1 MKQKPFTIAAI
12 VLLAMMALMQLIRF
26 ICAWPVLINGVA
38 IPVGV
43 SAFVFVLTAGL
54 AFMLWRENGR

>member
-26 ICAWPVLINGVA
+26 ICAWPVLIA
-38 IPVGV
+38 IPVWCSAV
-43 SAFVFVLTAGL
+43 AFVVAGGFS
-54 AFMLWRENGR
+54 FMLWRENGR